1 MKFGFVTCV
10 ELGLACMEAIYRV
23 GGMLDL
29 VITLPD
35 DRSKKKSGR
44 VYVDDFCAEHAIDLV
59 KVRHVNNPESVEAI
73 RNHDIDWLFII
84 GWSQIAGKE
93 VLDAPNRGCIGMHPT
108 LLPRGRGRAAIP
120 WAILKGLDKTGVTM
134 FKLDEGVDSG
144 PILAQEELPL
154 APDETATSLYKR
166 VAEAHRTLIARVWRE
181 LVSDAIVPQPQ
192 DDSAATTWPGR
203 KPADGVIKPEEMS
216 CKHVDRLVRAVTHPY
231 PGAFVDHDET
241 RYIIWSGQP
250 HPGEDMPK
258 SLTVDDNDHLWFSLK
273 DGCFEAVEWEAKPL
287 T

>member
-1 MKFGFVTCV
+1 
-10 ELGLACMEAIYRV
+10 
-23 GGMLDL
+23 
-29 VITLPD
+29 
-35 DRSKKKSGR
+35 
-44 VYVDDFCAEHAIDLV
+44 
-59 KVRHVNNPESVEAI
+59 
-73 RNHDIDWLFII
+73 
-84 GWSQIAGKE
+84 
-93 VLDAPNRGCIGMHPT
+93 
-108 LLPRGRGRAAIP
+108 
-120 WAILKGLDKTGVTM
+120 M